1 MAGLLTLNESC
12 DAIFTSKVC
21 HRFAF
26 EKQGDDT
33 TTDTGSLSNTV
44 KTLENIRKELKET
57 QATWQEEIK
66 EMINNI
72 SKGKAQEENLR
83 KDKKDKQNEKNIN
96 VKEIIAEMKTE
107 FKNQMK
113 QNNDEWNE
121 RLEAQRRSD
130 NEWDR
135 RIKDLNDYTK
145 EAIGSMMITIKEI
158 LVDTKETNK
167 IREPTSAEKRKV
179 DTTREEEYEEYDDE
193 GNQNTIDS
201 NLVNTRLR
209 RKVSMSEAAIRAL
222 EQKLMEQ
229 DRALL
234 AKSNREKKRATKKQ
248 NDKNE

>member
-44 KTLENIRKELKET
+44 KTLENIRKEINET

-83 KDKKDKQNEKNIN
+83 KYEKDKQNEKNTN
-96 VKEIIAEMKTE
+96 VKEIIEETKNE
-107 FKNQMK
+107 FKNQTK
-113 QNNDEWNE
+113 QNNDEWNK
-121 RLEAQRRSD
+121 RLETHRSRD

-135 RIKDLNDYTK
+135 IIKDLNDYTK
-145 EAIGSMMITIKEI
+145 EVIRKYDDNNKIITRRYQGNKQYQS
-158 LVDTKETNK
+158 TNK
-167 IREPTSAEKRKV
+167 CSKKKSGYNKR
-179 DTTREEEYEEYDDE
+179 
-193 GNQNTIDS
+193 
-201 NLVNTRLR
+201 R
-209 RKVSMSEAAIRAL
+209 RI
-222 EQKLMEQ
+222 
-229 DRALL
+229 
-234 AKSNREKKRATKKQ
+234 
-248 NDKNE
+248 